1 MDPVSVAVTVDR
13 PREEVFAYLAD
24 IANHAEFCDHFLTDW
39 HLTRLDSYGKGAGAR
54 FRVGAPLN
62 RFSWADMTFVDV
74 EPPYRIVQHGRGGKF
89 NRIRQ
94 RGEWRLTSG
103 AAGTTRVEVTF
114 ETAPRL
120 PSDRLMEILAGRGW
134 FKRKLSRALSRLRA
148 ILEEDRGQGTRPTVG
163 GR

>member
-1 MDPVSVAVTVDR
+1 MDPVSVAVTVAR
-13 PREEVFAYLAD
+13 PREEVFAYLQD

-39 HLTRLDSYGKGAGAR
+39 HLTRLESSGRGAGAR
-54 FRVGAPLN
+54 FRVDAPLN
-62 RFSWADMTFVDV
+62 RFSWADMTFVEV

-103 AAGTTRVEVTF
+103 AADTTRVELTL
-114 ETAPRL
+114 ETQPRL
-120 PSDRLMEILAGRGW
+120 LSDRLMEILGGRGW

-148 ILEEDRGQGTRPTVG
+148 ILEEDRERGVRPTVG